1 MVEEVLAQ
9 AEIKTRSNIEERV
22 IRSALTGLSQNNYVS
37 LMDIFIRL
45 GFLQLAQI
53 NLWKTCQIPYLE
65 LAINAGTEKIKQTKA
80 VFTKWVAEQ
89 QLIAH
94 TIKAWSTTRHPRELQ
109 FSKDGALAIEQM
121 YQLHYFNND
130 LVINKQQNILNKLSR
145 LAELVVF
152 QITKDAQ
159 CSRCQQTLFKSSLL
173 FMGIGKTLCL
183 KCAELDHLHFLSS
196 GDTSITRKAKQYS
209 SLVAVV
215 VKFSRTRK
223 RYEPQ
228 GILVEPAALQQANH
242 EKNKKI

>member
-1 MVEEVLAQ
+1 MVEEVLPQ
-9 AEIKTRSNIEERV
+9 AELKTHSNIEERV
-22 IRSALTGLSQNNYVS
+22 IRAALTVLSQNNYVS
-37 LMDIFIRL
+37 LMDIVIKI

-65 LAINAGTEKIKQTKA
+65 LGINAGTEKIRQTKA
-80 VFTKWVAEQ
+80 VFTKWVVEH
-89 QLIAH
+89 QLISHA
-94 TIKAWSTTRHPRELQ
+94 IKAWSTTRHPRELQ

-130 LVINKQQNILNKLSR
+130 LTVNKQQHILAINQLS
-145 LAELVVF
+145 ELVVF

-173 FMGIGKTLCL
+173 FIEIGKPLCL

-209 SLVAVV
+209 SLAVVV

-223 RYEPQ
+223 QYERQ
-228 GILVEPAALQQANH
+228 GILVEPVALQQANH
-242 EKNKKI
+242 EKSKKI